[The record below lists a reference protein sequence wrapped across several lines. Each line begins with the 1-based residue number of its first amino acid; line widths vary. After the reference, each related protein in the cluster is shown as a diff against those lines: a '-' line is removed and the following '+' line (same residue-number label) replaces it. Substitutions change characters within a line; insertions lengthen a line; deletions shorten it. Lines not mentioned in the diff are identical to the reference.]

1 MSTEAIS
8 RDQARELFAK
18 SGLTYS
24 VLSPERMRI
33 LRGKINE
40 RMVSSG
46 VIGGTFRC
54 RQRATIRDGYAEIRC
69 KASYFDNREAIT
81 FNTDGFIGFAGWAD
95 SDNVQPILQGFTDW
109 LKEMAPCPIT
119 P

>member
-1 MSTEAIS
+1 MSTEALS

-18 SGLTYS
+18 SGLTYR
-24 VLSPERMRI
+24 VLSPESMRS
-33 LRGKINE
+33 LRAKINE
-40 RMVSSG
+40 RMIASG
-46 VIGGTFRC
+46 LMKGALRC

-95 SDNVQPILQGFTDW
+95 NDNVQPILQGFTDW
-109 LKEMAPCPIT
+109 VKEMAP
-119 P
+119 